1 MKTFDSKNVP
11 PVSLCYAYSRQ
22 EETLV
27 NEKPN
32 KAARR
37 LVPPVYGLCVYAP
50 LLPCARLRVW
60 KSGKRCAL
68 VSSPALPAGSWSGSA
83 PGPTLWSGGA
93 LRLAS
98 THWRWGD
105 KRRVKI
111 RKSNFMGDKTWP
123 VSQWTSG
130 HVGDHDPCVQKRAA
144 LSLSLSH
151 LLGILFPPFT
161 DINFPQIIKWGFGVL
176 VIIHLN
182 TGQSYLSQGEWV
194 GGQICLHRLQFKK
207 NFARNAKAVLHKLP
221 EKSSF
226 IVKDL
231 FLSIQY
237 LEALSNINSELSKVN
252 LKKIV
257 GSPSSLIK
265 EKTSFSKT
273 YISRT
278 KWPRYLTDLK
288 FVKRFTGPKISG

>member
-1 MKTFDSKNVP
+1 MILSLLCLPLFFLLTRCVFNCSAKAFPDNPCSLSLLPWHLCLSTNARHPKNEIQILFSSIMFWFTAASGSIGILQSFDLKSAIDILLWPWYATRTLQDSVSTTKRHMKTFDSKNVP
-11 PVSLCYAYSRQ
+11 PVSRCHAYSRQ

-50 LLPCARLRVW
+50 LLPCARVRVW

-98 THWRWGD
+98 THRRWGD
-105 KRRVKI
+105 KRGVKI

-123 VSQWTSG
+123 VNQRTSG

-161 DINFPQIIKWGFGVL
+161 DINFLLIMIQGFGVL
-176 VIIHLN
+176 VIIHLS
-182 TGQSYLSQGEWV
+182 TG
-194 GGQICLHRLQFKK
+194 
-207 NFARNAKAVLHKLP
+207 
-221 EKSSF
+221 
-226 IVKDL
+226 
-231 FLSIQY
+231 
-237 LEALSNINSELSKVN
+237 
-252 LKKIV
+252 
-257 GSPSSLIK
+257 
-265 EKTSFSKT
+265 
-273 YISRT
+273 
-278 KWPRYLTDLK
+278 
-288 FVKRFTGPKISG
+288 